1 MDNIKYSPNTMSHY
15 FRGVALVAGALT
27 LLGIAEMRGR
37 GQDAATATAPKRARA
52 SRGPFH
58 GNAAEFVP
66 GEPTKSSGCVADGAF
81 PDADCTPGGVMGITK
96 EEICTTSTKGRRHV
110 TTATKRQLFAAYGIS
125 YPAPSGAYEVDHF
138 IPLELG
144 GSNDVANLWP
154 ELAKPVPGFH
164 EKDRVEN
171 YLHDQVCNAG
181 MDLAEAQRKIVKDWL
196 SYYQANLAGK

>member
-1 MDNIKYSPNTMSHY
+1 
-15 FRGVALVAGALT
+15 
-27 LLGIAEMRGR
+27 
-37 GQDAATATAPKRARA
+37 
-52 SRGPFH
+52 
-58 GNAAEFVP
+58 
-66 GEPTKSSGCVADGAF
+66 
-81 PDADCTPGGVMGITK
+81 MGITK